1 MALQKYSHLLMEG
14 NRAVKSFGSG
24 PLQEGDRVQL
34 TDEKG
39 KMYSFYL
46 SSGGQW
52 HSHKGWINH
61 SDIIGLD
68 EGSTVVSNSGTKYQ
82 VLRPLYNDYVLS
94 MKRGATIVYPK
105 DSAIIVGF
113 ADVFPGSSVLEAGA
127 GSGAL
132 SIALLRAIGEKGSLV
147 SYEERPE
154 FFENARENVKNYFGA
169 LPNTWKI
176 VNSRIQEGEFSN
188 QFDRLILDMLAPW
201 ECVELADLAL
211 KPGGVLC
218 CYVATTTQ
226 LSKIAET
233 LKDSKRFSEPESF
246 ETLLRPWHHEGLAVR
261 PMHAMNAHT
270 GFILIARR
278 LPTGTEPIRRKRRPS
293 KGAIES
299 SD

>member
-1 MALQKYSHLLMEG
+1 MRENRLM
-14 NRAVKSFGSG
+14 KSLGSG
-24 PLQEGDRVQL
+24 PLQAGDRIQL

-46 SSGGQW
+46 SAGGQW

-61 SDIIGLD
+61 DDIIGLE

-94 MKRGATIVYPK
+94 MPRGATIVYPK

-113 ADVFPGSSVLEAGA
+113 ADVFPGARVLEAGA

-132 SIALLRAIGEKGSLV
+132 SITLLRAIGDTGSLV

-154 FFENARENVKNYFGA
+154 FFDNARSNVKNYFGT
-169 LPNTWKI
+169 LPPTWTL
-176 VNSRIQEGEFSN
+176 VSARIQEGDFA
-188 QFDRLILDMLAPW
+188 QHYDRLILDMLAPW
-201 ECVELADLAL
+201 ECVDLADRAL
-211 KPGGVLC
+211 KPGGVIC

-226 LSKIAET
+226 LSKIAEA
-233 LKDSKRFSEPESF
+233 LKESKRFSEPESF

-270 GFILIARR
+270 GFILISRR
-278 LPTGTEPIRRKRRPS
+278 LAPGTEPIRRKRRPS
-293 KGAIES
+293 KGANGN
-299 SD
+299 SDS